1 MRGFRTGRAVFVA
14 VVVGGAVF
22 GIATAVQAAIPSANG
37 VIHGCYQASPS
48 NTMKGVLRV
57 INADAGEQCRFN
69 EKPLN
74 WNQKGA
80 TGPTGTRGP
89 TGARGPT
96 GPSGPAGPSGAN
108 GTTGATGPTGPPGS
122 GSLVETSS
130 VNPIT
135 QINPCTSPP
144 CTTGA
149 QQLAF
154 AFASCPD
161 TTHGTAIAG
170 GESYADQNGNPAF
183 SDGGDVQITESY
195 PYPPAS
201 GNPGGWVIWLTT
213 DSGVTNINV
222 TVYVT
227 CST

>member
-1 MRGFRTGRAVFVA
+1 MRLGKLTGVVVA
-14 VVVGGAVF
+14 VAAGGGTF

-37 VIHGCYQASPS
+37 VIHGCYQTAAP
-48 NTMKGVLRV
+48 NTSRGVLRV
-57 INADAGEQCRFN
+57 INADGGEQCRFN

-74 WNQKGA
+74 WNQKG
-80 TGPTGTRGP
+80 PTGP

-96 GPSGPAGPSGAN
+96 GTRGATGPTGA
-108 GTTGATGPTGPPGS
+108 GTTGATGPTGPAG

-130 VNPIT
+130 VNPIS
-135 QINPCTSPP
+135 QITPCTSPP

-161 TTHGTAIAG
+161 TTHGTAISG
-170 GESYADQNGNPAF
+170 GESYADQNGNPGF
-183 SDGGDVQITESY
+183 SDGGDVQIAESY
-195 PYPPAS
+195 PYPPS
-201 GNPGGWVIWLTT
+201 GGNPGGWVVWLTS
-213 DSGVTNINV
+213 DSGVTNINA
-222 TVYVT
+222 TVFVT